1 MSYSAF
7 YSFEGPD
14 FAAFAI
20 AVLIGY
26 FAGTFAPTGSAAS
39 LYITVLISYHL
50 FLAWLVF
57 FSSNSLGDDSHKRA
71 AISLPIGQ
79 TLLTHAA
86 CLAVILG
93 PIATAV
99 HALPHYSQAHD
110 TMTMA
115 DMAAIRLKF
124 RLAEA
129 LCGLAA
135 GLAIY
140 ERRWLFSAEG
150 AQFPPKP
157 GDAPVAAPS
166 PVLQAASGDDF
177 AEWQHY
183 LAEQKRSARKPG
195 TSLKAEYEQWLL
207 ARHRARQTA
216 ISNSASSKQS

>member
-1 MSYSAF
+1 MGYSAF

-14 FAAFAI
+14 FAAFAA
-20 AVLIGY
+20 AVLISY
-26 FAGTFAPTGSAAS
+26 FAGTFAPVGSAAS
-39 LYITVLISYHL
+39 LYITVLLSYHL

-57 FSSNSLGDDSHKRA
+57 FSSNSLGDDNRKQA

-93 PIATAV
+93 PVATAV
-99 HALPHYSQAHD
+99 HALPHYSQAQAP
-110 TMTMA
+110 MTMA

-183 LAEQKRSARKPG
+183 LAQRKPGTRKPG

-207 ARHRARQTA
+207 ARQQTRQAALTDTT
-216 ISNSASSKQS
+216 SSKQL

>member
-14 FAAFAI
+14 FAAFAA

-26 FAGTFAPTGSAAS
+26 FAGTFARIGSAAS

-57 FSSNSLGDDSHKRA
+57 FSSNSLGDDTRKQA
-71 AISLPIGQ
+71 GIALPTGQ

-93 PIATAV
+93 PVATAV
-99 HALPHYSQAHD
+99 HALPHYSQASD

-115 DMAAIRLKF
+115 DLAAIRLKF
-124 RLAEA
+124 RVAEA
-129 LCGLAA
+129 VCGLAA

-150 AQFPPKP
+150 TKFPAHPRDVP
-157 GDAPVAAPS
+157 AAAAS
-166 PVLQAASGDDF
+166 PVLQAASGTDF
-177 AEWQHY
+177 EEWQRY
-183 LAEQKRSARKPG
+183 LAQQKPGTRKPG
-195 TSLKAEYEQWLL
+195 TSLKEEYEQWL
-207 ARHRARQTA
+207 RARQQ
-216 ISNSASSKQS
+216 NRSALDPE